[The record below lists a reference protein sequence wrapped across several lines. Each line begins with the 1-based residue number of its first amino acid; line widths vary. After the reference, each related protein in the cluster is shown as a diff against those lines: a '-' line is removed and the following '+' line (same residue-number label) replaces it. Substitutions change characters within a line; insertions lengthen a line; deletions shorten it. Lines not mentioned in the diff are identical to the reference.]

1 MTDRFAPD
9 SRSLRRELS
18 GNAGLRVADETGA
31 APTVDAVFFDLYGT
45 LVDIHADEAAAAAW
59 DALRS
64 ALADRGVTYA
74 SNAELRRR
82 FEILAQ
88 PMRDVA
94 VAAHGEWAEPG
105 LLPVYSALA
114 GERRNDDATAQ
125 SLAWTFRQ
133 ASTSLLRVYPGAPEL
148 LARLRVAGKRVVLV
162 SNAQSCY
169 TRPELAA
176 LGLDRAFD
184 RIVISSEVGVRKPS
198 PAIFRRALEAEH
210 LTPDRV
216 FMVGNDERA
225 DILGAASA
233 GIAGVYL
240 RTEISPASD
249 PQASAHAVLSLVGPD
264 YAELLQYLT

>member
-1 MTDRFAPD
+1 MGRARFA
-9 SRSLRRELS
+9 
-18 GNAGLRVADETGA
+18 AGVLGI
-31 APTVDAVFFDLYGT
+31 G
-45 LVDIHADEAAAAAW
+45 
-59 DALRS
+59 
-64 ALADRGVTYA
+64 
-74 SNAELRRR
+74 
-82 FEILAQ
+82 
-88 PMRDVA
+88 
-94 VAAHGEWAEPG
+94 
-105 LLPVYSALA
+105 

-249 PQASAHAVLSLVGPD
+249 PQASAHAVLSLAGPD